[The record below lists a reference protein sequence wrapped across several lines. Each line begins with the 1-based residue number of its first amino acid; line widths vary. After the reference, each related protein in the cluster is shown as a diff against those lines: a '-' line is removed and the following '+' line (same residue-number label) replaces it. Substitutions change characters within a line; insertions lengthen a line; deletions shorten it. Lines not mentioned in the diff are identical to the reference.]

1 MVSDFNIYKAI
12 LQNENIKSEFHEYI
26 RIIVQTIADESY
38 PYIYVVIFFVVL
50 NFLLIVATLILV
62 ILK

>member
-1 MVSDFNIYKAI
+1 MNDYNIYKTL
-12 LQNENIKSEFHEYI
+12 LQNDNIKSEFHEYI
-26 RIIVQTIADESY
+26 RIIVRTIADESY

-50 NFLLIVATLILV
+50 NFLLLVATLLLV

>member
-1 MVSDFNIYKAI
+1 MNDYNIYKAI
-12 LQNENIKSEFHEYI
+12 LQNDNIKSEFHEYI
-26 RIIVQTIADESY
+26 RIIVRTIADESY

-50 NFLLIVATLILV
+50 NFLLLVATLLLV